1 MKALEREI
9 DNFIKKASIKIGV
22 NFIIRNLVIS
32 LNIALCISIF
42 VIGLSLF
49 LPIPFRSE
57 IAYGSIIV
65 LVILSV
71 GYSFVK
77 RYRKKQVALI
87 VDSKG
92 LKERVTTYLVLRGKE
107 DDFAIAQREDTLEA
121 IRKFNIKDKLPIRFP
136 KKEAILA
143 LVFAVICISMSFI
156 NTLATEKG
164 NKIRELNKTKKEI
177 IEEIKKEEKDIDKID
192 NLTEEEKKEL
202 KDILDKAKEQI
213 KESDKKS
220 DLDKA
225 NERLEKK
232 LENLKDKLQSEKGK
246 KDIEKISNNLLKEYK
261 ENMKKEAKEDENA
274 VKSNLMNTEEGKK
287 LLEAINTGD
296 KEKIATALGDLNK
309 SLDSLSDAE
318 KSKLSN
324 SFSDAAMAVNSE
336 DLKEALS
343 SAADGVMD
351 GKISAEDLSG
361 ALASMKSKSNGGKK
375 PGGNNGSGDS
385 NGSGNGNGS
394 GNDNGNGN
402 GNGSGSGLGGGW
414 NTGSKNGTERV
425 DTTKSAEE
433 IYIPGREVGNDGN
446 LSGGKNEGGN
456 TQSITTKNGVNT
468 SGSKDNYTKYVEDYS
483 NEALNNLDSSSMP
496 DSLKDVVKDYFEGL
510 R

>member
-1 MKALEREI
+1 
-9 DNFIKKASIKIGV
+9 
-22 NFIIRNLVIS
+22 
-32 LNIALCISIF
+32 
-42 VIGLSLF
+42 
-49 LPIPFRSE
+49 
-57 IAYGSIIV
+57 
-65 LVILSV
+65 
-71 GYSFVK
+71 
-77 RYRKKQVALI
+77 
-87 VDSKG
+87 
-92 LKERVTTYLVLRGKE
+92 
-107 DDFAIAQREDTLEA
+107 
-121 IRKFNIKDKLPIRFP
+121 
-136 KKEAILA
+136 
-143 LVFAVICISMSFI
+143 
-156 NTLATEKG
+156 
-164 NKIRELNKTKKEI
+164 
-177 IEEIKKEEKDIDKID
+177 
-192 NLTEEEKKEL
+192 
-202 KDILDKAKEQI
+202 
-213 KESDKKS
+213 
-220 DLDKA
+220 
-225 NERLEKK
+225 
-232 LENLKDKLQSEKGK
+232 
-246 KDIEKISNNLLKEYK
+246 
-261 ENMKKEAKEDENA
+261 
-274 VKSNLMNTEEGKK
+274 MNTEEGKK